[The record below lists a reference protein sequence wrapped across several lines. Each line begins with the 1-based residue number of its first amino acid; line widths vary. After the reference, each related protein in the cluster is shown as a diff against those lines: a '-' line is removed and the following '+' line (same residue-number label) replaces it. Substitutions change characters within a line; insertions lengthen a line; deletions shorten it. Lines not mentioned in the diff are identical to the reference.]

1 MITNRAHAAAK
12 ICRAACGWRGCCFMQ
27 VPMAT
32 TPSKWRSISDRL
44 LKLKD
49 GKSIVLECQGNPS
62 EEARKTRNGLRSI
75 RACFMIRR
83 TVRVV
88 DGKIVITRMGTWR
101 TLNWIERDP
110 QAAPFNLPRL
120 PNLSNLDLFDLGLTP
135 ALGKGSRS

>member
-1 MITNRAHAAAK
+1 
-12 ICRAACGWRGCCFMQ
+12 
-27 VPMAT
+27 MAT
-32 TPSKWRSISDRL
+32 TPSKWRSLSDRL

-62 EEARKTRNGLRSI
+62 EEARKMRNGLRGV

-88 DGKIVITRMGTWR
+88 DGKIVITRVGTWR

-110 QAAPFNLPRL
+110 ESAPFSLPRL
-120 PNLSNLDLFDLGLTP
+120 PNLSNLDLFDMGLTP
-135 ALGKGSRS
+135 ALGKGTRS